1 MFNNGRRRDA
11 QQIKMIKNF
20 KIKNSSGDIL
30 NIDLRYTENSNNK
43 KKFCLPLL
51 LFCHGFKGFKDWG
64 CFPYMLDSISAKGI
78 FCVSFNFSYNGVD
91 NEKDNPVDFERLD
104 LFAKNTFSRELD
116 DLGDVIDWLESEQK
130 NYNFNFSDITLAGHS
145 RGGGIAILKT
155 AEDRRVKKMITLAS
169 VAEFNRYG
177 EETLKRWKEEGFI
190 EVLNTRTK
198 QKMRMNYTLIED
210 LERYSE
216 RLSIIRAMERITVPS
231 LIVHGTEDLAV
242 DYSEAEVLLDAG
254 NKKLLNITTL
264 KLYEKT
270 GHTFGAVHPFAGT
283 TKALENVISDI
294 VSFVK

>member
-1 MFNNGRRRDA
+1 MLDYGRRRDT

-20 KIKNSSGDIL
+20 KIKDSSGDTL
-30 NIDLRYTENSNNK
+30 NIDLRYTESNK
-43 KKFCLPLL
+43 GKLPLL
-51 LFCHGFKGFKDWG
+51 VFCHGFKGFKDWG
-64 CFPYMLDSISAKGI
+64 CFPYMLDSISANKI
-78 FCVSFNFSYNGVD
+78 CCVSFNFSFNGVD
-91 NEKDNPVDFERLD
+91 NEKDNPALFDKLD

-130 NYNFNFSDITLAGHS
+130 NYNYDFNNLTLAGHS

-155 AEDRRVKKMITLAS
+155 AEDSRIKKMITLAS

-190 EVLNTRTK
+190 EALNTRTR

-210 LERYSE
+210 LEKNRE
-216 RLSIIRAMERITVPS
+216 RLSIVNAMKRIKVPA
-231 LIVHGTEDLAV
+231 LIIHGKEDLAV
-242 DYSEAEVLLDAG
+242 DYSDAEVLLDAG
-254 NKKLLNITTL
+254 SKKFLSDSTAL

-283 TKALENVISDI
+283 TKALENVIRDI
-294 VSFVK
+294 VSFIKK

>member
-1 MFNNGRRRDA
+1 MLDYGRRRDT

-20 KIKNSSGDIL
+20 KIKDSSGDTL
-30 NIDLRYTENSNNK
+30 NIDLRYTESNK
-43 KKFCLPLL
+43 GKLPLL
-51 LFCHGFKGFKDWG
+51 VFCHGFKGFKDWG
-64 CFPYMLDSISAKGI
+64 CFPYMLDSISANNI
-78 FCVSFNFSYNGVD
+78 CCVSFNFSFNGVD
-91 NEKDNPVDFERLD
+91 NEKDNPALFDKLD

-130 NYNFNFSDITLAGHS
+130 NYNYDFNNLTLAGHS

-155 AEDRRVKKMITLAS
+155 AEDSRIKKMITLAS

-190 EVLNTRTK
+190 EALNTRTR

-210 LERYSE
+210 LEKNRE
-216 RLSIIRAMERITVPS
+216 RLSIVNAMKRIKVPA
-231 LIVHGTEDLAV
+231 LIIHGKEDLAV
-242 DYSEAEVLLDAG
+242 DYSDAEVLLDAG
-254 NKKLLNITTL
+254 SKKFLSDSTAL

-283 TKALENVISDI
+283 TKALENVIRDI
-294 VSFVK
+294 VSFIKK